1 MAGYDVIWER
11 LRSLRDAVAYLKSE
25 RDQLSFFQDY
35 EANLRLRRAI
45 ERCLHI
51 SIESC
56 LDIGRHLIAL
66 ESLPFPETNKEV
78 FQILARAGI
87 IPRTL
92 LPSLLSMA
100 GFRNLVVHEYVK
112 IDDHQ
117 VYKILQ
123 HQLGDFDAFARAI
136 TDYLE
141 SQ

>member
-1 MAGYDVIWER
+1 MAGHDVIWER
-11 LRSLRDAVAYLKSE
+11 LRSLRDEVAYLKSE
-25 RDQLSFFQDY
+25 RDQLSFFKDY

-45 ERCLHI
+45 ERGLHI

-78 FQILARAGI
+78 FQTLARAGI

-92 LPSLLSMA
+92 LPSLLGMA

-112 IDDHQ
+112 IDDHE

-123 HQLGDFDAFARAI
+123 HQLGDFDTFAEAI
-136 TDYLE
+136 IDHLE